1 MFMEVWTMANE
12 KKWQLDLG
20 EYIRQGEP
28 AQAEKSESW
37 QIAIGLQQVD
47 GLETSDYLL
56 ATAKDH
62 IEGKIDIKE
71 AQRRIVSY
79 YEAADQR
86 QYFENDT
93 AEADIVSSRITELL
107 GENTFQFSSVEFQ
120 NIHKRLF
127 TGIIDHAGMWRTY
140 NISKA
145 EWVLNGKSVV
155 YAPWQSI
162 RDTLDYDFEKERVF
176 SYGSLTLEEI
186 IQHLASFT
194 SGIWQIHPFCEG
206 NTRTT
211 AVFIL
216 KYMKTFGLS
225 IDNEA
230 FKNHSWYFRNALVRA
245 NYNDLQNNVHA
256 TTNYLEHFF
265 ENLLLGTNHEL
276 KNRYLHIDFDDWQQS
291 TDAQSATDHIHTILL
306 LIIVVI
312 FHFLWPTTQNM
323 FFFLDIFTSTK
334 PADIITFLTSSAF
347 NGSMFGIIFSQ
358 CLFGSPGSLITAN
371 LPFIFSVR
379 YTSIKHFSKSRQK

>member
-1 MFMEVWTMANE
+1 MVNE

-28 AQAEKSESW
+28 AQAEKSEFW

-71 AQRRIVSY
+71 AQRRIASY

-86 QYFENDT
+86 QDFENTT

-107 GENTFQFSSVEFQ
+107 GENTFQFSPVEFQ

-127 TGIIDHAGMWRTY
+127 TGIIDHAGTWRTY

-145 EWVLNGKSVV
+145 EWVLNGKTVV

-162 RDTLDYDFEKERVF
+162 RDTLNYDFEKERVF
-176 SYGSLTLEEI
+176 SYGSLTLKEI

-194 SGIWQIHPFCEG
+194 SSIWQIHPFCEG

-216 KYMKTFGLS
+216 KYMKTFGFS

-230 FKNHSWYFRNALVRA
+230 FRDHSWYFRNALVRA
-245 NYNDLQNNVHA
+245 NYNDLQNNIRA
-256 TTNYLEHFF
+256 TTKFLEQFF
-265 ENLLLGTNHEL
+265 ENLLLGADHEL
-276 KNRYLHIDFDDWQQS
+276 KNRYLHINFDK
-291 TDAQSATDHIHTILL
+291 T
-306 LIIVVI
+306 
-312 FHFLWPTTQNM
+312 
-323 FFFLDIFTSTK
+323 
-334 PADIITFLTSSAF
+334 
-347 NGSMFGIIFSQ
+347 
-358 CLFGSPGSLITAN
+358 
-371 LPFIFSVR
+371 
-379 YTSIKHFSKSRQK
+379 

>member
-1 MFMEVWTMANE
+1 MANE

-107 GENTFQFSSVEFQ
+107 GENTFQFSPVEFQ

-140 NISKA
+140 KHQQGRVGA
-145 EWVLNGKSVV
+145 ERKICCLRTMAKYSRRTGLRFRERTRFFLRQPDIGGDHST
-155 YAPWQSI
+155 PGFLHI
-162 RDTLDYDFEKERVF
+162 R
-176 SYGSLTLEEI
+176 
-186 IQHLASFT
+186 HLADPSILR
-194 SGIWQIHPFCEG
+194 GKYPHDRRLHPQIYESL
-206 NTRTT
+206 RT
-211 AVFIL
+211 
-216 KYMKTFGLS
+216 
-225 IDNEA
+225 
-230 FKNHSWYFRNALVRA
+230 
-245 NYNDLQNNVHA
+245 
-256 TTNYLEHFF
+256 
-265 ENLLLGTNHEL
+265 
-276 KNRYLHIDFDDWQQS
+276 FD
-291 TDAQSATDHIHTILL
+291 
-306 LIIVVI
+306 
-312 FHFLWPTTQNM
+312 
-323 FFFLDIFTSTK
+323 
-334 PADIITFLTSSAF
+334 
-347 NGSMFGIIFSQ
+347 
-358 CLFGSPGSLITAN
+358 
-371 LPFIFSVR
+371 R
-379 YTSIKHFSKSRQK
+379 